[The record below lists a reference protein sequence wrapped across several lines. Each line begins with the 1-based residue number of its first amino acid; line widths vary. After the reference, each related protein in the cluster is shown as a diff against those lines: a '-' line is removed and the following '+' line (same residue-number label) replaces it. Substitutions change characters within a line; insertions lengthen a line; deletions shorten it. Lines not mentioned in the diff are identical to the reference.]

1 MVTIADVAR
10 HAGVSPST
18 VSYTLSGRR
27 SISEATKRRVEQSI
41 RALGYHPHA
50 GARALASARASVVAL
65 VLPLRS
71 DMHVPVL
78 MQFATSVVTAARGSD
93 HDVLL
98 LTNDEGPAG
107 LRRVAAS
114 SLVDALIVMD
124 VEWHDARIP
133 VLRELGRPSV
143 LIGVPA
149 DTQGLSCIDLD
160 FAAAGAQCADHL
172 ADLGHRSVALIGQPP
187 AVYERETGFA
197 RRMTAGFTDA
207 VRRHRLTGSCYPCSP
222 ARDRVR
228 ETLGS
233 LLAAQ
238 PDVTGLVVH
247 NEPAVA
253 PLLDILREQGRRVP
267 EDMSVIALCP
277 DDLAEQVSPPL
288 TAVSIPAGEL
298 GRLAVGLVMDKLDG
312 AEIMETVLL
321 TPELTVRSS
330 TAAPP
335 YRAGGPAARASA

>member
-18 VSYTLSGRR
+18 VSYALSGRR
-27 SISEATKRRVEQSI
+27 SISESTRRRVEQSV
-41 RALGYHPHA
+41 RHLGYHPHA
-50 GARALASARASVVAL
+50 GARALASARASVLAL
-65 VLPLRS
+65 ALPLRS

-78 MQFATSVVTAARGSD
+78 MQFAMSVVTAARGSD

-98 LTNDEGPAG
+98 LTGDEGPAG

-124 VEWHDARIP
+124 VELHDARIP
-133 VLRELGRPSV
+133 VLRELDRPSV

-149 DTQGLSCIDLD
+149 DTEGLTCIDLD
-160 FAAAGAQCADHL
+160 FTAAGARCVDHL

-197 RRMTAGFTDA
+197 RRMTAGFTGA
-207 VRRHRLTGSCYPCSP
+207 VRRRGLTGSCHPCAP
-222 ARDRVR
+222 AHHHVR
-228 ETLGS
+228 ATVEA

-253 PLLDILREQGRRVP
+253 PLLDIVRSRGMRVP
-267 EDMSVIALCP
+267 EDLSVIALCP
-277 DDLAEQVSPPL
+277 DDLAEQVSPAL

-298 GRLAVGLVMDKLDG
+298 GRLAVGMLMDKLDG
-312 AEIMETVLL
+312 AQITETVLL
-321 TPELTVRSS
+321 TPKLTTRSS
-330 TAAPP
+330 TAA
-335 YRAGGPAARASA
+335 RPAAALA

>member
-18 VSYTLSGRR
+18 VSYALSGRR
-27 SISEATKRRVEQSI
+27 SISETTRRRIEHSI
-41 RALGYHPHA
+41 RLLGYHPHA

-78 MQFATSVVTAARGSD
+78 MQFATSVVTAARASD

-114 SLVDALIVMD
+114 SLVDALIIMD
-124 VEWHDARIP
+124 VELHDARIP

-149 DTQGLSCIDLD
+149 DTEGLTCIDLD
-160 FAAAGAQCADHL
+160 FAAAGALCVGHL
-172 ADLGHRSVALIGQPP
+172 ADLGHRSIALIGQPP

-197 RRMTAGFTDA
+197 RRMTEGFNAA
-207 VRRHRLTGSCYPCSP
+207 VRRRGIAGSCHPCSP
-222 ARDRVR
+222 ARDSVR
-228 ETLGS
+228 ETVKS

-238 PDVTGLVVH
+238 PEVTGMIVH

-253 PLLDILREQGRRVP
+253 PLLDTLREQGRRVP
-267 EDMSVIALCP
+267 EDISVVALCP

-298 GRLAVGLVMDKLDG
+298 GRRAVGLVMNKLDG
-312 AEIMETVLL
+312 AEIVDTVLL
-321 TPELTVRSS
+321 APELTARSS
-330 TAAPP
+330 TAAPGTG
-335 YRAGGPAARASA
+335 APAR